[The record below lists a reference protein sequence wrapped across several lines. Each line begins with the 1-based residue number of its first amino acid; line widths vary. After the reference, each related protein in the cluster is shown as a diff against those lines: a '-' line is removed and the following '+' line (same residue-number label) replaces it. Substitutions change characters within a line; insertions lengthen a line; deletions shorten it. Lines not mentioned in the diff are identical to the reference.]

1 VGRAE
6 YLAAIAGMGIAG
18 RAVAEEGGR
27 MWRVGSGE
35 QSEVS
40 GHVAT
45 EGSGSETTNTAG
57 ILEVRRPGA
66 SGWALEAAAADFH
79 GS

>member
-1 VGRAE
+1 MGRAE

-18 RAVAEEGGR
+18 WAVAGEGGR
-27 MWRVGSGE
+27 TWRVGSGE
-35 QSEVS
+35 RSEVS

-45 EGSGSETTNTAG
+45 EGSESETTNTAG
-57 ILEVRRPGA
+57 ILAARRLGA
-66 SGWALEAAAADFH
+66 SGWALVVAAADFH